1 MSVSALVEAGD
12 LDGIERERVD
22 TVSRFLNGP
31 VGAEA
36 TVAFCRRL
44 GEFHATNGVLAFR
57 ILRDGR
63 RSVPPAA
70 GNGPLERYLVNLA
83 YAFPHELERPEAAL
97 AAPFEVL
104 AAVAPVLMISPP
116 FFPRAGDV
124 ERNFEHI
131 EWLFER
137 LGERL
142 TGREGDPVARK
153 ALEAVVNACNLIP
166 LYFADRSMLKVARR
180 RAELTEAL
188 LRSYGLALD
197 LPPRPPD
204 VGRRRRIGVFR
215 EVYNL
220 GSELAA
226 LRAHILPYDRERY
239 EIILYGSKSVGD
251 ETERRLRD
259 EVDHVVLMPGVA
271 PLSLVERIRADGID
285 LMLWGQNICADNNLA
300 WILATH
306 RLAPIQVGFT
316 LFPSTCGLGSFDYH
330 VSGDLNET
338 PSAADQ
344 YTEKLILLKGSIN
357 GYDFGSGGGD
367 PVRVSLRAKMGL
379 GADVPVFASG
389 ANLHKMTPELLATW
403 ARVLGRV
410 PNSRLVLYPFN
421 RNWGGSYPAKLFA
434 LHARSVL
441 RDAGIDPT
449 RLITLNPFADRREVL
464 GLLDEAD
471 VYLDSFPFTG
481 AVSIVDPLSRDL
493 PTVALR
499 GRTARCRQSA
509 GFLDGLGLGEFVVD
523 TVDAYVD
530 LAARLGSDARFRA
543 AARERI
549 RTAKPPTF
557 PVDPTLPR
565 RFWNAVDAM
574 FAEREGHTLGDS
586 RPS

>member
-12 LDGIERERVD
+12 LDGLERERVD
-22 TVSRFLNGP
+22 AVSRFLNGP
-31 VGAEA
+31 AGVDA
-36 TVAFCRRL
+36 TIAFCRRL
-44 GEFHATNGVLAFR
+44 GEFHAADGVLAFR
-57 ILRDGR
+57 VLRDGR
-63 RSVPPAA
+63 RSAPPAA
-70 GNGPLERYLVNLA
+70 GNGPLERYLVDLA

-104 AAVAPVLMISPP
+104 AAVAPILMIAPP
-116 FFPRAGDV
+116 FFPRVGDV

-142 TGREGDPVARK
+142 TGCEGDPVARK

-197 LPPRPPD
+197 LPPRPPV

-226 LRAHILPYDRERY
+226 LRAHILPHDRERY

-259 EVDHVVLMPGVA
+259 EVDQVALMPGAA
-271 PLSLVERIRADGID
+271 PLSLVERIRSDGID
-285 LMLWGQNICADNNLA
+285 LMLLGQNICADNNLA
-300 WILATH
+300 WILAAH

-316 LFPSTCGLGSFDYH
+316 LFPSTCGLRSFDYH
-330 VSGDLNET
+330 VSGDLNED

-344 YTEKLILLKGSIN
+344 YTEKLILLEGSIN
-357 GYDFGSGGGD
+357 GYDFGPGGGN
-367 PVRVSLRAKMGL
+367 PVPVSLRAKMGL

-389 ANLHKMTPELLATW
+389 ANLRKMTPELLATW
-403 ARVLGRV
+403 ARVLARV

-441 RDAGIDPT
+441 RDAGIDPA
-449 RLITLNPFADRREVL
+449 RLITLSPFADRREVL

-471 VYLDSFPFTG
+471 AYLDSFPFTG

-509 GFLDGLGLGEFVVD
+509 GFLDGLDLGEFVVD
-523 TVDAYVD
+523 TVDDYVD
-530 LAARLGSDARFRA
+530 LAARLGNDACFRA

-549 RTAKPPTF
+549 RTTKPPTF
-557 PVDPTLPR
+557 PVDPTLPP

-574 FAEREGHTLGDS
+574 FAEREGQTLGDA
-586 RPS
+586 RPL